1 MLQRYETM
9 VLCAIAL
16 LSLLLTAPATM
27 AASKDY
33 RKTPIML
40 QASRVLPAEVVTG
53 SNYTVKAT
61 VVSDGFVNTYDLDPS
76 YGPFRV
82 ESTALLYKRVGEL
95 KALSRMEQ
103 LKGTDV
109 YLNAAKQVAAG
120 PIQTAK
126 GLVRDPGGTVSGV
139 ASGIGRAFGRVS
151 SAVTSDSP
159 HKGNVAESALGQASY
174 KRAYAYEFGV
184 DPYSTYQPLQKALND
199 LAWTAAIGGLT
210 VKAAFMAIPGGAG
223 LVVGMTSSAQSLTA
237 LVRDKTPA
245 ELAQINQNSLR
256 SMGVPDPLVQSFIMN
271 PVYDPHEQT
280 LLVGALANMPGV
292 KDRSM
297 FIAKAAEADEE
308 SVAVFQRT
316 RAQLI
321 EQYNTKTNSLQR
333 FVDVD
338 GIPVL
343 QTKNGRIIA
352 LFPLDYVALTA
363 GFAQKE
369 EAISKTIKQTPGVTG
384 KELLITGQVDPAA
397 RKALEAKGW
406 KVEERIREK
415 LL

>member
-1 MLQRYETM
+1 
-9 VLCAIAL
+9 
-16 LSLLLTAPATM
+16 M

-33 RKTPIML
+33 QRTPIML
-40 QASRVLPAEVVTG
+40 QASRVLPAEVMTG
-53 SNYTVKAT
+53 SNYTVKAA
-61 VVSDGFVNTYDLDPS
+61 VVSDGFVNTYDLDTS
-76 YGPFRV
+76 YGPLRV

-126 GLVRDPGGTVSGV
+126 GLVQDPGATVSGV
-139 ASGIGRAFGRVS
+139 ASGIGRAFGKVS

-223 LVVGMTSSAQSLTA
+223 LVVGMTSSAQTLTA

-245 ELAQINQNSLR
+245 ELAELNQSSLR
-256 SMGVPDPLVQSFIMN
+256 SMGVPDSLVQSFIMN
-271 PVYDPHEQT
+271 PVYDPQEQT
-280 LLVGALANMPGV
+280 LLVGALANLPGV
-292 KDRSM
+292 KDRSL
-297 FIAKAAEADEE
+297 FIAKAAEAGEE

-321 EQYNTKTNSLQR
+321 EAYNIKTNSVQR
-333 FVDVD
+333 FVDAD

-352 LFPLDYVALTA
+352 LFPLDYVALTP

-369 EAISKTIKQTPGVTG
+369 EAISKAVKQTPGVTG

-397 RKALEAKGW
+397 RKALEARGW